1 MNCFKHPLLDLS
13 QVSNVVSMATSAM
26 ATVSSPRHP
35 LGLPGV
41 ELVEGGCEHLLH
53 VTTQLQTKHNLVTI
67 TIATDVTP
75 VFPDQV
81 FKDFTI
87 NSS

>member
-1 MNCFKHPLLDLS
+1 
-13 QVSNVVSMATSAM
+13 MATSAM

-53 VTTQLQTKHNLVTI
+53 VTTQLQTKHSLVTI
-67 TIATDVTP
+67 IISTHIKSVSGP
-75 VFPDQV
+75 GS
-81 FKDFTI
+81 KDLLLIVAYIDTQSTFICGTQNI
-87 NSS
+87 